1 MSEELHRICSSCKVD
16 KPVSQFYKDVRKS
29 LGVSHKCKTCKNA
42 DIANLRLR
50 RANTEKVIPE
60 EKRCPRCETV
70 KSCKEFSNS
79 KVCKDGLYPYC
90 KICAKAM
97 IVARQ
102 TMNASNPIILD
113 VSGTKTCI
121 TCNIEKPYTAFRI
134 NNKTADSISQ
144 SCTEC
149 LPKNNWTKEK
159 QAASEKKY
167 RMNNPEK
174 IREKERRHAQNINRR
189 VRNSLN
195 KRIVESLSAH
205 RNYKTN
211 KTVIYLGCDIPY
223 LRKWIEHLFKEGMTW
238 GNYGQWHLDHVKPC
252 ASFDLTIDE
261 EIKICFSWK
270 NLQPLWAKDNQ
281 SKNDKI
287 DTLMIQKHR
296 ELADTYEKENIL
308 S

>member
-1 MSEELHRICSSCKVD
+1 MI
-16 KPVSQFYKDVRKS
+16 
-29 LGVSHKCKTCKNA
+29 
-42 DIANLRLR
+42 IAR
-50 RANTEKVIPE
+50 RALTTQN
-60 EKRCPRCETV
+60 
-70 KSCKEFSNS
+70 
-79 KVCKDGLYPYC
+79 
-90 KICAKAM
+90 
-97 IVARQ
+97 Q
-102 TMNASNPIILD
+102 IILD

-121 TCNIEKPYTAFRI
+121 TCNIEKPYAAFRI
-134 NNKTADSISQ
+134 NHKTTDSISQ

-174 IREKERRHAQNINRR
+174 IREKERRQALNINRR

-205 RNYKTN
+205 RSYKTN

-223 LRKWIEHLFKEGMTW
+223 FRKWIEFLFKEGMTW
-238 GNYGQWHLDHVKPC
+238 ENYGQWHLDHVTPC
-252 ASFDLTIDE
+252 ASFNLTIEE
-261 EIKICFSWK
+261 EIKHCFSWK
-270 NLQPLWAKDNQ
+270 NIQPLWAKDNQ

-287 DTLMIQKHR
+287 DTPMIEKHR
-296 ELADTYEKENIL
+296 ELADAYENKNIL